1 MAQSSKINN
10 SIIDN
15 IATDIESNTGTN
27 TDTSVID
34 NDTNTCAIDNNVK
47 DTNTD
52 TNTDIIKHLVFSGGG
67 PAGLL
72 TYGAAKY
79 LSKEGFWNLSNIES
93 IYGCSIGAYMGVIIS
108 LNYEWDWLD
117 DYFIKRPWNKVV
129 GLDAISFIEAF
140 DNKGLLGD
148 TFIVESLK
156 PLLEAKDLST
166 TITLQELYDYNHI
179 DIHIYTTNLN
189 TSLLDKVDISHTTHP
204 TMSVIKALYMTS
216 AYPFAF
222 KPICE
227 EGECFIDG
235 GLLNNYP
242 LNDCISQTK
251 CNKNEILAFKNVWI
265 VDDYKI
271 NNQSSVIDFLIVLMK
286 KMQKHIDTE
295 GDQEDI
301 KNTVRCLVEDLDS
314 ISSWI
319 KALSTPEMRKQL
331 IEKGSIQAKLFYE
344 YSKTFNGNC

>member
-1 MAQSSKINN
+1 MVDNKEVINE
-10 SIIDN
+10 SN
-15 IATDIESNTGTN
+15 IAL
-27 TDTSVID
+27 
-34 NDTNTCAIDNNVK
+34 NN
-47 DTNTD
+47 NIP
-52 TNTDIIKHLVFSGGG
+52 IIKHLVFSGGG

-72 TYGAAKY
+72 TYGAAKH
-79 LSKEGFWNLSNIES
+79 LSKKGFWNISNIKS

-108 LNYEWDWLD
+108 LNYEWEWLD
-117 DYFIKRPWNKVV
+117 DYFIKRPWDKVV
-129 GLDAISFIEAF
+129 GIQAISFIEAF
-140 DNKGLLGD
+140 GNKGLLGD

-166 TITLQELYDYNHI
+166 AITLQELYEYNNI

-189 TSLLDKVDISHTTHP
+189 TYLLDKVDISHTTHP
-204 TMSVIKALYMTS
+204 TMSVIKALYMTT

-227 EGECFIDG
+227 DGNCFIDG

-242 LNDCISQTK
+242 LNDCISHNK
-251 CNKNEILAFKNVWI
+251 CDTNEILAFKNIWV

-271 NNQSSVIDFLIVLMK
+271 NENSSVIDFLIVLMK

-295 GDQEDI
+295 EDQEDI
-301 KNTVRCLVEDLDS
+301 KNTVRCLIEDLDS
-314 ISSWI
+314 IDSWI

-331 IEKGSIQAKLFYE
+331 IEKGCLQANIFYE
-344 YSKTFNGNC
+344 YIKIITPLVT

>member
-1 MAQSSKINN
+1 MVENEDIINDSKVHLNN
-10 SIIDN
+10 NN
-15 IATDIESNTGTN
+15 IP
-27 TDTSVID
+27 
-34 NDTNTCAIDNNVK
+34 
-47 DTNTD
+47 
-52 TNTDIIKHLVFSGGG
+52 IIKHLVFSGGG

-72 TYGAAKY
+72 TYGPPKY
-79 LSKEGFWNLSNIES
+79 LSKKGFWDISNIKS

-108 LNYEWDWLD
+108 LNYEWEWLD
-117 DYFIKRPWNKVV
+117 DYFIKRPWDKVV
-129 GLDAISFIEAF
+129 GLQALSFIEAF

-156 PLLEAKDLST
+156 PLLEAKDLSIN
-166 TITLQELYDYNHI
+166 ITLQELYEYNHI

-227 EGECFIDG
+227 DDNCFIDG

-251 CNKNEILAFKNVWI
+251 CDKNEILAFKNIWV

-271 NNQSSVIDFLIVLMK
+271 NEQSSVIDFLIVLMK

-295 GDQEDI
+295 VDQEDI
-301 KNTVRCLVEDLDS
+301 KNTVRCLIEDLDS
-314 ISSWI
+314 IGSWI

-331 IEKGSIQAKLFYE
+331 IEKGSLQAKIFYE
-344 YSKTFNGNC
+344 YSKMMITPLVM